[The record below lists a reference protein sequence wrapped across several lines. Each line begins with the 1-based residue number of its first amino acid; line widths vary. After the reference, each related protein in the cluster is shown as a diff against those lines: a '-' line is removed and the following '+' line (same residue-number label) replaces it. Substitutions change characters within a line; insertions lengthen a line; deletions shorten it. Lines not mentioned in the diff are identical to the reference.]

1 MLIKISINPDGMEQL
16 LRRGEN
22 NLYSWNLS
30 ITMPGAEDIPNGNI
44 LLREVEIIM
53 PPPEQMVP
61 IIMDKLRK
69 RETEIQVEAHEE
81 MMRVKERRNDILM
94 LTTNANVA

>member
-1 MLIKISINPDGMEQL
+1 MLIKISINPEGMEQL
-16 LRRGEN
+16 LKRGEGG
-22 NLYSWNLS
+22 LFSWHLS
-30 ITMPGAEDIPNGNI
+30 LTLPDYGDIPKDHILLKEVEITMPA
-44 LLREVEIIM
+44 
-53 PPPEQMVP
+53 PEQMVP

-69 RETEIQVEAHEE
+69 RETEIQAEAHEE